1 MTEEAMKLYIKQ
13 KVFSFTDRFIVKDEK
28 EEDKY
33 FVEGEMFSMG
43 HKLHIYDISHKEV
56 GYIRQKLF
64 TFMPKFEIIINGIV
78 IGDLIKKF
86 TFINQSYYL
95 DGTDLRLTGDFWAH
109 DYTLYQGEYD
119 VMTMSK
125 EWFTWGDSYVLN
137 ISDQID
143 EILCLAIVL
152 AIDCE
157 MCSASNRGN

>member
-28 EEDKY
+28 EEDKF

-43 HKLHIYDISHKEV
+43 HKLHIYNISHKEV

-64 TFMPKFEIIINGIV
+64 TFMPKFEIIINGMV

-86 TFINQSYYL
+86 TFINQNYYL

-109 DYTLYQGEYD
+109 DYTLYQGEYA
-119 VMTMSK
+119 VMGVGQPNLCSNLWK
-125 EWFTWGDSYVLN
+125 NRNSSYGIYPNMYNHL
-137 ISDQID
+137 
-143 EILCLAIVL
+143 
-152 AIDCE
+152 
-157 MCSASNRGN
+157 